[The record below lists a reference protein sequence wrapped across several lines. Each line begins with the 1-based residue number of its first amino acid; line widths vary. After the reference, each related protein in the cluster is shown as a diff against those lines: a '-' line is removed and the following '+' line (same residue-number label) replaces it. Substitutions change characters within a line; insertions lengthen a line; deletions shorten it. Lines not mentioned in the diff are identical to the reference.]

1 MNLDGKLEIYMGS
14 KNSYFIRRGAEL
26 VLIAEVHYGGEENFG
41 FYEYKFSQSKKKRK
55 LCTSKIPRESRKAGV
70 QAAPWNPLER
80 RP

>member
-41 FYEYKFSQSKKKRK
+41 FYEYKFSQ
-55 LCTSKIPRESRKAGV
+55 
-70 QAAPWNPLER
+70 
-80 RP
+80 